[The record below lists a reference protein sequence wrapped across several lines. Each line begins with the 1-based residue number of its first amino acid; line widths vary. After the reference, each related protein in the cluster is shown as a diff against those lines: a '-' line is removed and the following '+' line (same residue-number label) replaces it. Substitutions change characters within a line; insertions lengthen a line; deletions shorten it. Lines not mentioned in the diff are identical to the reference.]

1 MIYGRISA
9 HNSQH
14 RDNPSLWVPHLKG
27 ACPLRCSARRTQVL
41 AVKFDQVE
49 GTEHGGVVVL
59 LVADQV
65 KDREAVLIDNNR
77 LAIDDAGL
85 HGQALDRFGDPGEAG
100 GEIVSVPR
108 EEPHAVTVKISA
120 IRLESSRC
128 HEPGI

>member
-1 MIYGRISA
+1 MDIEDNAVGPPAQQFGQSA
-9 HNSQH
+9 
-14 RDNPSLWVPHLKG
+14 LAL
-27 ACPLRCSARRTQVL
+27 LERRPAQVL

-85 HGQALDRFGDPGEAG
+85 DGQALDRFGDPGKRAAKLY
-100 GEIVSVPR
+100 PFR
-108 EEPHAVTVKISA
+108 VK
-120 IRLESSRC
+120 SRT
-128 HEPGI
+128 PLQ